1 MSTDFRLVADAPG
14 WVLVMDGVAQSWLDP
29 DDPTHLEFGYMLRM
43 ADYLD
48 AARPR
53 GERMRVIHVGGAA
66 MTMARYVAARRPT
79 SPQIVLEP
87 NQALTEMVRCELPLP
102 AKSGIKVRA
111 VDGRSGIAAMPN
123 HYAQVVIV
131 DAFADA
137 QVPAENLVG
146 PLGGGWKVA
155 NGSLGHERT
164 MMWMAFAN
172 RLEQLL
178 EDYHPVGEVNRDRY
192 ATMAMDYQ
200 ALRLLGSV
208 ALGQAARGELQ
219 ADGDDAA
226 PLTGQLGLV
235 GHPAGGGRGEGRLA
249 GREAPGAPALDHRAG
264 RMAAVRLRRW
274 AGDRRGQDG
283 AVRGLAGLVPLPDRH
298 RPA

>member
-79 SPQIVLEP
+79 SPQIALEP

-137 QVPAENLVG
+137 QVPAELVTVEFAAELARVLRRDGLVLFNLIDIH
-146 PLGGGWKVA
+146 PLGWTRRVV
-155 NGSLGHERT
+155 
-164 MMWMAFAN
+164 
-172 RLEQLL
+172 
-178 EDYHPVGEVNRDRY
+178 P
-192 ATMAMDYQ
+192 
-200 ALRLLGSV
+200 
-208 ALGQAARGELQ
+208 
-219 ADGDDAA
+219 
-226 PLTGQLGLV
+226 PLGLSFRELALSAEPTTLKRSP
-235 GHPAGGGRGEGRLA
+235 PATLV
-249 GREAPGAPALDHRAG
+249 
-264 RMAAVRLRRW
+264 AAASR
-274 AGDRRGQDG
+274 
-283 AVRGLAGLVPLPDRH
+283 VPLPLDQVVRRAAGSAFPFRVLH
-298 RPA
+298 GPALQQFMGRPEPFTDLDAEPSPSVERGPHYFE

>member
-137 QVPAENLVG
+137 QVPAELVTVEFAAELARVLRRDGLVLFNLIDIH
-146 PLGGGWKVA
+146 PLGWTRRVLATLELRFRVGAQRRIGHPERQAPRQPGRRRQPRAAAAGPGGA
-155 NGSLGHERT
+155 SCR
-164 MMWMAFAN
+164 
-172 RLEQLL
+172 R
-178 EDYHPVGEVNRDRY
+178 
-192 ATMAMDYQ
+192 
-200 ALRLLGSV
+200 
-208 ALGQAARGELQ
+208 
-219 ADGDDAA
+219 
-226 PLTGQLGLV
+226 LGLPV
-235 GHPAGGGRGEGRLA
+235 PRPARARAAAVHGT
-249 GREAPGAPALDHRAG
+249 PGALHRPRRRTLTQRRAG
-264 RMAAVRLRRW
+264 ATLFRVSGRTRAQVAK
-274 AGDRRGQDG
+274 AGDRCMTH
-283 AVRGLAGLVPLPDRH
+283 GLTGGLPALVPR
-298 RPA
+298 

>member
-66 MTMARYVAARRPT
+66 MTMVRYVAARRPT

-137 QVPAENLVG
+137 QVPAELVTVEFAAELARVLRRDGLVLFNLIDIHPLGWTRRVLATLELCFPELALSAESATLKGRRHGNLV
-146 PLGGGWKVA
+146 
-155 NGSLGHERT
+155 
-164 MMWMAFAN
+164 
-172 RLEQLL
+172 
-178 EDYHPVGEVNRDRY
+178 
-192 ATMAMDYQ
+192 
-200 ALRLLGSV
+200 
-208 ALGQAARGELQ
+208 AAASR
-219 ADGDDAA
+219 
-226 PLTGQLGLV
+226 
-235 GHPAGGGRGEGRLA
+235 
-249 GREAPGAPALDHRAG
+249 
-264 RMAAVRLRRW
+264 
-274 AGDRRGQDG
+274 
-283 AVRGLAGLVPLPDRH
+283 VPLPLDQVVRRAAGSAFPFRVLH
-298 RPA
+298 GPALQQFMGRPEPFTDLDAEPSPSVERGPHYFE